1 MYYFLFI
8 RGKNVTS
15 FIGRTENIYVF
26 MTYVHHFH
34 LDRKFRKA
42 NQQALYQFKFSRAF
56 FAAHIDINQNNTRL
70 TKCKHCVKK

>member
-1 MYYFLFI
+1 M
-8 RGKNVTS
+8 S

-26 MTYVHHFH
+26 MTYVHRFH
-34 LDRKFRKA
+34 LDS
-42 NQQALYQFKFSRAF
+42 QQALYQFKFSRAF

>member
-1 MYYFLFI
+1 M
-8 RGKNVTS
+8 S

-34 LDRKFRKA
+34 LDRKVRKA
-42 NQQALYQFKFSRAF
+42 NQQALYQFKFSRAFFLAF